1 MYINSPKFQQSWWH
15 SRLIKSDHVVY
26 SLHVN
31 VAQVHIMVVMVVILA
46 RNVTSKAH
54 TSKPV

>member
-15 SRLIKSDHVVY
+15 SRLIKSDQVVY

-31 VAQVHIMVVMVVILA
+31 VAGAYHGSDGSDFGKKC
-46 RNVTSKAH
+46 NK
-54 TSKPV
+54 